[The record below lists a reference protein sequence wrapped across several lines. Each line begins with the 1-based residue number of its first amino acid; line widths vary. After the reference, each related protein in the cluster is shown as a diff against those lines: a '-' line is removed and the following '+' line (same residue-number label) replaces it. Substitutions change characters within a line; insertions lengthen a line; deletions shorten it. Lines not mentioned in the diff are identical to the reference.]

1 LRRLAGEQLDAFKAE
16 MARIEAFAPLRI
28 QQQEPAYAL
37 GAARAAE
44 PVDLGGD
51 VAADEILALGQVVAI
66 SADDYATEQITGAIV
81 KLTPSEI
88 AIASR
93 NAQVGEIAI
102 HFPKLGFRIAPVTS
116 VA

>member
-1 LRRLAGEQLDAFKAE
+1 
-16 MARIEAFAPLRI
+16 
-28 QQQEPAYAL
+28 
-37 GAARAAE
+37 
-44 PVDLGGD
+44 
-51 VAADEILALGQVVAI
+51 VVAI